1 MQHRERRGRAALELA
16 LAYNAKLPGPAAR
29 LPLQDGVSRVASAPA
44 PGVRAVTARGIEP
57 ARGRTLRSC
66 QSSLC

>member
-1 MQHRERRGRAALELA
+1 MQHRERRGRAVLELA

-29 LPLQDGVSRVASAPA
+29 LPLQDGVSRVA
-44 PGVRAVTARGIEP
+44 RALTTRGIEP